1 MVSAHF
7 LPMKT
12 AAAIF
17 PLLALL
23 LFLPTAVVLY
33 RRHGV
38 LSQWRAVSLAG
49 FFYYALTALCM
60 TVVPLPKRTA
70 DMCAAYSAVAHPE
83 LTPGHTFADI
93 WKEAHHSLSPGAL
106 VLNNPAV
113 GGVVFNLILLFPLGV
128 FLRYHFHRGF
138 AATAALGFGTALFF
152 EVTQGTGLWGL
163 YACPYRLFDVDDL
176 LTNTAGAVLG
186 GLAVRPVSARLPA
199 LEVLD
204 NRVRARRP
212 VPFGR
217 RALALVFDLAG
228 VLLTAVL
235 LALGGALPSCTE
247 DYPYA
252 WPCVLACGFWCVL
265 LPWLTGATPGKRLL
279 RLKLVAADG
288 GAPALG
294 RLLIRAAVV
303 SAVALPLL
311 VLTASG
317 LGVVIFEYQALHS
330 VLALRE
336 SVQQPDKAHV
346 VRYYPL
352 LMLLVTACGLA
363 VGYGFRALRPGRE
376 SAHER
381 LSGVRNVALEPT
393 AVRSKTHTRAVPP
406 LERAV

>member
-1 MVSAHF
+1 MVSAYL

-12 AAAIF
+12 AAAFF

-60 TVVPLPKRTA
+60 TIVPLPKRTA

-106 VLNNPAV
+106 VLHNPAV

-152 EVTQGTGLWGL
+152 EATQGTGLWGL

-176 LTNTAGAVLG
+176 LTNTAGAMLG
-186 GLAVRPVSARLPA
+186 GLAVRPVTARLPA
-199 LEVLD
+199 LEVFD
-204 NRVRARRP
+204 DRVRARRP

-235 LALGGALPSCTE
+235 LALGGVLPSYTE
-247 DYPYA
+247 DHWYA
-252 WPCVLACGFWCVL
+252 WPCALACGFWFVL

-279 RLKLVAADG
+279 RLKLVAANG
-288 GAPALG
+288 GAPGPG
-294 RLLIRAAVV
+294 RLLTRAAVLSV
-303 SAVALPLL
+303 VALPLL
-311 VLTASG
+311 ALLVSG
-317 LGVVIFEYQALHS
+317 LAVVTSESQSLAAMFALG
-330 VLALRE
+330 E
-336 SVQQPDKAHV
+336 SVQRPDAAYAA
-346 VRYYPL
+346 RLSPL
-352 LMLLVTACGLA
+352 LVLSVAACGLVA
-363 VGYGFRALRPGRE
+363 AYGHMALRPGRE
-376 SAHER
+376 PAHER

-393 AVRSKTHTRAVPP
+393 AVRSTARTRAVPP